1 MEESLTAQNP
11 TLSPIAVRVLGVLM
25 EKELSTPEYYPMTL
39 NALTNGCNQKSNR
52 DPVMALQESEVQE
65 ALDEL
70 YHEKLAG
77 HASVAGSRSMKYRHA
92 AAEHWG
98 LNEKQ
103 RAALACLLLRGPQTI
118 GEIKGRT
125 SRLAE
130 FEDLDDTADTLRSL
144 RDNDPSLL
152 VQLPVQPGKKEARM
166 THLLSGEID
175 LEIMESSAAPS
186 PPPKSDLRKELEDV
200 KERLA
205 RLEEEFERFR
215 SQFE

>member
-1 MEESLTAQNP
+1 MHAMENELTP
-11 TLSPIAVRVLGVLM
+11 LSPLAIRVLGVLI

-65 ALDEL
+65 GLDEL
-70 YHEKLAG
+70 YHQKLAG
-77 HASVAGSRSMKYRHA
+77 HASVAGSRSLKYRHA
-92 AAEHWG
+92 VAEHWG
-98 LNEKQ
+98 LGQKE

-125 SRLAE
+125 SRMAE

-144 RDNDPSLL
+144 RDHEPSLL

-166 THLLSGEID
+166 AHVLSGAVDVEE
-175 LEIMESSAAPS
+175 LEASAAPA
-186 PPPKSDLRKELEDV
+186 PPPKSALREELEDL
-200 KERLA
+200 KA
-205 RLEEEFERFR
+205 RFDALEEEFRTFR

>member
-1 MEESLTAQNP
+1 MESDLTP
-11 TLSPIAVRVLGVLM
+11 LSPIAIRVLGVLI
-25 EKELSTPEYYPMTL
+25 EKELSTPEYYPLTL

-52 DPVMALQESEVQE
+52 DPVMALQESEVQD

-77 HASVAGSRSMKYRHA
+77 HASVAGSRSLKYRHA
-92 AAEHWG
+92 VAEHWG
-98 LNEKQ
+98 LDQKQ

-125 SRLAE
+125 GRLAE

-144 RDNDPSLL
+144 RDFEPSLL
-152 VQLPVQPGKKEARM
+152 TQLPVQPGKKEARM
-166 THLLSGEID
+166 MHLFSGEVD
-175 LEIMESSAAPS
+175 LDIMESSSAPS
-186 PPPKSDLRKELEDV
+186 PPPTSSLRQDLEAV
-200 KERLA
+200 QARLS

>member
-1 MEESLTAQNP
+1 MESP
-11 TLSPIAVRVLGVLM
+11 IKPLSPIAARVLGVLI
-25 EKELSTPEYYPMTL
+25 EKEFSTPEYYPMTL

-52 DPVMALQESEVQE
+52 DPVMALQESEVQD

-92 AAEHWG
+92 TAEHWG
-98 LNEKQ
+98 LNQKQ
-103 RAALACLLLRGPQTI
+103 VAALACLLLRGPQTI

-130 FEDLDDTADTLRSL
+130 FADLDDVADTLRSL
-144 RDNDPSLL
+144 RDHEASLL

-166 THLLSGEID
+166 MHLLCGKDEV
-175 LEIMESSAAPS
+175 EVMASSEAPA
-186 PPPKSDLRKELEDV
+186 PPPKSDLRQEVED
-200 KERLA
+200 LTA
-205 RLEEEFERFR
+205 RLEALEAAFENFR
-215 SQFE
+215 RQFD

>member
-1 MEESLTAQNP
+1 MEDSFTP
-11 TLSPIAVRVLGVLM
+11 LSPIAIRVLGVLI

-77 HASVAGSRSMKYRHA
+77 HASVAGSRSTKFRHA
-92 AAEHWG
+92 TAEHWG
-98 LNEKQ
+98 LDQKQ

-144 RDNDPSLL
+144 RDFEPSLL

-166 THLLSGEID
+166 MHLLSGAID
-175 LEIMESSAAPS
+175 VEALTASEALLPT
-186 PPPKSDLRKELEDV
+186 PKSDLRQELEDV

-205 RLEEEFERFR
+205 KLEDEFRTFR